1 MAAVPRMI
9 RKEDTLNIMV
19 LTISIAFLIIMVSV
33 LLLWL
38 LTKNL
43 YLDSYFSI
51 EAFFDAQNTAAST
64 ELAALAFSMG
74 PEKLIPIMAI
84 VAVAN
89 ISRVLVVSF
98 IIAAVMDFLG
108 DANVEAVIDDMRAR
122 RLSGHVIVCSYNNL
136 SKALITKLKKEKI
149 KYIVLDPD
157 KEKSAELHEMH
168 ALSLSEDFTDAE
180 TLRRAGISRA
190 KAIVFTN
197 NNDIKN
203 VLGAITARKLNK
215 KILVLSRL
223 ENEHVRKKVYALGVT
238 MTFIPEHL
246 AGLEIGDF
254 LVKAA

>member
-1 MAAVPRMI
+1 MAAVPSVV

-19 LTISIAFLIIMVSV
+19 LTISIAFLIIMASV

-43 YLDSYFSI
+43 YLDSYFAI

-74 PEKLIPIMAI
+74 TEKLTSIMVI

-108 DANVEAVIDDMRAR
+108 DANVEAIIDGVRAR
-122 RLSGHVIVCSYNNL
+122 HLSGHVIVCSYNNL
-136 SKALITKLKKEKI
+136 SKALIAKLKKEKI
-149 KYIVLDPD
+149 RYVVLEPD
-157 KEKSAELHEMH
+157 KEKAAELNEMH
-168 ALSLSEDFTDAE
+168 ALALSEDFANAE
-180 TLRRAGISRA
+180 SLRRAGISRA
-190 KAIVFTN
+190 KAIVFAN

-215 KILVLSRL
+215 KILILSRL
-223 ENEHVRKKVYALGVT
+223 ENEHVRKKVYALGVN

-254 LVKAA
+254 LIKAA